1 MKRQTGIWIDSSKAI
16 IVCLDGK
23 KESITEIDSDIENK
37 THHHREGNKGTFSGN
52 HHSTSETQFENRIH
66 EQTKHYMDAVIDY
79 VKKSDELYV
88 FGPAG
93 AKTQLKKRIQE
104 EHLIT
109 PDKLKGIDTS
119 DKMTVNQIVAKVRDF
134 YTQ

>member
-16 IVCLDGK
+16 IICLDGK

-37 THHHREGNKGTFSGN
+37 THHHKEGNRG
-52 HHSTSETQFENRIH
+52 TQFENRIH
-66 EQTKHYMDAVIDY
+66 EQTNHYMDAVIDY

-93 AKTQLKKRIQE
+93 AKTQLKKRILE
-104 EHLIT
+104 EHLIS
-109 PDKLKGIDTS
+109 PEKLIAVVTS
-119 DKMTVNQIVAKVRDF
+119 DKMTVNQMVAKVKEF
-134 YTQ
+134 YHL

>member
-16 IVCLDGK
+16 IICLDGK

-37 THHHREGNKGTFSGN
+37 THHHKEGNRGTFNGN
-52 HHSTSETQFENRIH
+52 HHSTNETQFENRIH
-66 EQTKHYMDAVIDY
+66 EQTNHYMDAVIDY

-93 AKTQLKKRIQE
+93 AKTQLKKRILE
-104 EHLIT
+104 EHLIS
-109 PDKLKGIDTS
+109 PEKLIAVVTS
-119 DKMTVNQIVAKVRDF
+119 DKMTVNQMVAKVKEF
-134 YTQ
+134 YHL

>member
-37 THHHREGNKGTFSGN
+37 SHHTREGNKGTFSGN
-52 HHSTSETQFENRIH
+52 HHNANETQLSNRKK
-66 EQTKHYMDAVIDY
+66 EQTNYFMDSIIDY
-79 VKKSDELYV
+79 IKKSDELYV

-104 EHLIT
+104 ERIIT

>member
-1 MKRQTGIWIDSSKAI
+1 MDSI
-16 IVCLDGK
+16 
-23 KESITEIDSDIENK
+23 
-37 THHHREGNKGTFSGN
+37 
-52 HHSTSETQFENRIH
+52 
-66 EQTKHYMDAVIDY
+66 IDY
-79 VKKSDELYV
+79 IKKSDELYI

-104 EHLIT
+104 ERIIT

-119 DKMTVNQIVAKVRDF
+119 DKMTINQIVAKVRDF

>member
-37 THHHREGNKGTFSGN
+37 SHHNREGNKGTFSGN
-52 HHSTSETQFENRIH
+52 QHNANETQLSNRKK
-66 EQTKHYMDAVIDY
+66 EQTNYFMDSIIDY
-79 VKKSDELYV
+79 IKKSDELYV

-104 EHLIT
+104 ERIIT

>member
-37 THHHREGNKGTFSGN
+37 SHHNREGNKGTFSGN
-52 HHSTSETQFENRIH
+52 HHNANETQLSNRKK
-66 EQTKHYMDAVIDY
+66 EQTNYFMDSIIDY
-79 VKKSDELYV
+79 IKKSDELYV

-104 EHLIT
+104 ERIIT

>member
-16 IVCLDGK
+16 IICLDGN

-37 THHHREGNKGTFSGN
+37 THHLREGNKGTFTGN
-52 HHSTSETQFENRIH
+52 HHGSSETQFENRIH
-66 EQTKHYMDAVIDY
+66 EQTNHYMDAVIDY

-104 EHLIT
+104 ERIIT